1 MIKGDRTTTCFYFEE
16 KPIFCTQS
24 DCLDIRRAFK
34 NVNHSVIERL
44 LSKS

>member
-16 KPIFCTQS
+16 EPITQS